1 MTDQEKYARLAGL
14 RTMMQVYRE
23 MGFVEKYNKA
33 KMEFN
38 SLNYQLA
45 NS

>member
-14 RTMMQVYRE
+14 RTMMRVYKE
-23 MGFVEKYNKA
+23 MGNVEKYYKA

-38 SLNYQLA
+38 SLNNQLA